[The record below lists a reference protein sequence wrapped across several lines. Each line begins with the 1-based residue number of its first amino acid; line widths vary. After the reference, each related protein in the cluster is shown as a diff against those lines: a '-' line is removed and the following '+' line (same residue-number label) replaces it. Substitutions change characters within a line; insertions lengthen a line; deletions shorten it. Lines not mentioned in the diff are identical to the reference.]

1 MKRAGWDPRRDL
13 APEQL
18 ETLVNSAASEQLEVS
33 DNLMRLLRDDPAS
46 PFRVTRDEQP

>member
-18 ETLVNSAASEQLEVS
+18 DTLIQSAASAQVAVS
-33 DNLMRLLRDDPAS
+33 DNLMRLLSDDPAS